1 MELNEFTGN
10 MKVVLGIVISEKV
23 FKVIDENDN
32 RYAEGR
38 EALDKCWV
46 WVEDREIGGDDLYE
60 IIDNAEC
67 TGISEFSEKEDNLN
81 IARVWSL
88 LVDTVAYTSWAAY
101 MKENTKYLPQML
113 DGIEEESIIVLIESA
128 LETGFI
134 SQEEVNIIMKQVLQY
149 FKLVMGN
156 SVDKKEMIKIWKK
169 MI

>member
-1 MELNEFTGN
+1 MELNEFKGN

-38 EALDKCWV
+38 EALDKCWL
-46 WVEDREIGGDDLYE
+46 WV
-60 IIDNAEC
+60 
-67 TGISEFSEKEDNLN
+67 EDNLN

-101 MKENTKYLPQML
+101 MKENAKYLPQML

-128 LETGFI
+128 LKTGFI
-134 SQEEVNIIMKQVLQY
+134 SQEEVDIIMKQVLQY

-156 SVDKKEMIKIWKK
+156 SVDKKEIMKNMEEMIC
-169 MI
+169 